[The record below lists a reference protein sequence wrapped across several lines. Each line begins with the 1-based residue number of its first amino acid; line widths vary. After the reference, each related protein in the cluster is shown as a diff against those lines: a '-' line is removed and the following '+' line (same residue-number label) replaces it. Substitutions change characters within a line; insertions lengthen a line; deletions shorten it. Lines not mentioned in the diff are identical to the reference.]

1 MKFNVIWT
9 TDKYEDNAKLSDTL
23 GIKHNSD
30 IFSNKSN
37 YRFKS
42 TSIKLSCI
50 ESYNIE
56 PNGYGEDLI
65 RVHTIGGDYFS
76 VFYNESVVRILDT
89 EINEN

>member
-1 MKFNVIWT
+1 MKFDVIWT
-9 TDKYEDNAKLSDTL
+9 TEKYEDSAKLSDTL

-42 TSIKLSCI
+42 TSVKLSCI

-56 PNGYGEDLI
+56 PNKYGEDLI
-65 RVHTIGGDYFS
+65 RIHTTGGDYFS
-76 VFYNESVVRILDT
+76 IFYDNIIILMLDR